1 MTAGLRKAKKYDW
14 KDSNMALFGSDTEKN
29 VKKESALTEPAWKN
43 AGKEVGL
50 QIWRIV
56 KFKVTNWAKDEYGSF
71 YNGDSYIILNTYK
84 NKDSDKLLYDVH
96 FWIGKYS
103 TQDEYGTAAYK
114 TVELDTLLDGVPIQ
128 HREVQSNESSMFK
141 GYFPSI
147 TLMEGGAET
156 GFRSAQKQAEIK
168 RLLHFRGDKKGVVVK
183 EILRKKSKLDS
194 SDVYILDL
202 GLQIYQWNGEN
213 CNKDEKFKAMQ
224 YLQDLKSKRSG
235 KASVETLDEVDTPDT
250 HKFYSYLDQDDEE
263 DDDDETYEAQKF
275 RKTLHRLSNESGEL
289 QFSLVSDGTVTR
301 NDFKSQDVFIF
312 DTQGE
317 VFVWIGRRTSEDERK
332 NGMAYAHKYLM
343 GTDHPT
349 IPITVLNEGQESTV
363 FNSALGN

>member
-1 MTAGLRKAKKYDW
+1 MTGKILTWPYLDQIRKRMSK
-14 KDSNMALFGSDTEKN
+14 
-29 VKKESALTEPAWKN
+29 
-43 AGKEVGL
+43 
-50 QIWRIV
+50 

-96 FWIGKYS
+96 FGL
-103 TQDEYGTAAYK
+103 GN
-114 TVELDTLLDGVPIQ
+114 TVLRMNMELQPI
-128 HREVQSNESSMFK
+128 K
-141 GYFPSI
+141 P
-147 TLMEGGAET
+147 LMEGGAET

-183 EILRKKSKLDS
+183 EILRKRSKLDS
-194 SDVYILDL
+194 NDVYILDL

-275 RKTLHRLSNESGEL
+275 RKTLHKLSNESGEL